1 MVSLKKAAL
10 GLLAIGGL
18 AAMCSGSKV
27 PPHLERIEYFEE
39 HLSILRMDVRSRYFE
54 EVIFVY
60 DNGRGMAEEVSPE
73 AKRSTHVML
82 EKNNKEKPLDDVSPE
97 TRHGTIYVMLEK
109 NNKEKPLD
117 FYLLSV
123 RDTELLGH
131 DGDVDQIVLYRY
143 NEESGEDWNCKL
155 WRHEVPDKGLIK
167 KLDRHY
173 ELSTK
178 WGYLAL
184 TEGGDDYITVIGEG
198 EWHKLSEFCGH

>member
-60 DNGRGMAEEVSPE
+60 DNGRGMAEE
-73 AKRSTHVML
+73 
-82 EKNNKEKPLDDVSPE
+82 VSPE